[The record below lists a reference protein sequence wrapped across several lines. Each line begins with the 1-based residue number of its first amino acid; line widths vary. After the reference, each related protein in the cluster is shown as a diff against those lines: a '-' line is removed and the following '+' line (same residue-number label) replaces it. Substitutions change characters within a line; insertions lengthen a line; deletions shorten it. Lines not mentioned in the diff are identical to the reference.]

1 MNHPGTRMK
10 TKLLLSLLVTIAAP
24 VLRAD
29 VKGSIS
35 GVHNCC
41 QGCEKA
47 IMKVAESISGLK
59 VTPKGGTLNVEA
71 RGKSDIKKFQDKLL
85 DAGFYGTIDGEAGG
99 SGSASDK
106 SASSSASASSGRKVK
121 SATVSGAHICCQ
133 KCRDMVWD
141 TVRSLPGV
149 KSTDVMPKVASFK
162 VEGEF
167 SKEDLE
173 AALRK
178 AGFGGKVR

>member
-1 MNHPGTRMK
+1 MK
-10 TKLLLSLLVTIAAP
+10 TRLLLSLLVTAISPLALAE
-24 VLRAD
+24 

-47 IMKVAESISGLK
+47 IMKVAESISGIK
-59 VTPKGGTLNVEA
+59 VTPKGGTLNIEA
-71 RGKSDIKKFQDKLL
+71 KGKSDIKKFQEKLL
-85 DAGFYGTIDGEAGG
+85 DAGFYGTIDGEGG
-99 SGSASDK
+99 SSASEK
-106 SASSSASASSGRKVK
+106 PANASASASSGKKVK

-149 KSTDVMPKVASFK
+149 KSTDVMPKVSSFK

-167 SKEDLE
+167 SKDDLE